1 MRDGYVIGV
10 DAGGTKVAYGLFD
23 REFRLIDSLEFPT
36 DIEADGPTF
45 ADEIIR
51 VVNLLLEKNTLKIQQ
66 LDGVGVCMPS
76 YILFEEGHV
85 FMTSAMTN
93 IRDFAMRDYLS
104 ERLPVIVVMD
114 NDANV
119 AALAEHRHGV
129 GKGSKHMVYVAT
141 STGIGGGIIINGE
154 VFRGSYGLAGEC
166 GHMIATPG
174 EGEVCGCR
182 NSGCYMSYA
191 SGRYAPKHLRKKL
204 EEGVE
209 SILAGADKI
218 ECAQII
224 EAYEKGDKLATDTL
238 EMMADYL
245 ALCVFNI
252 YQLLNINL
260 FVFGGGLVNIGE
272 PLYGRVIERFNKL
285 NHVDLPVYF
294 KFAELNKNV
303 GIIGAAELIRSE
315 VRSIDMIS
323 NG

>member
-36 DIEADGPTF
+36 DVEADGPTF

-51 VVNLLLEKNTLKIQQ
+51 VVTLLLEKNTLTIQQ

-93 IRDFAMRDYLS
+93 IKDFAMRDYLS

-272 PLYGRVIERFNKL
+272 ALYGRVIERFNKL
-285 NHVDLPVYF
+285 NHIDLPVYF
-294 KFAELNKNV
+294 KFAELKKNV